1 MPANIDFFSTYVLMA
16 VTEEI
21 VPATGFFR
29 DRYFPTGAADLFKS
43 DKVLTEYRKGDRK
56 MAAFVAPRVG
66 DIPMD
71 RRGYEIN
78 EYVPP
83 YIAPSRI
90 LTLDDLKKRGFGEA
104 LYPGMDAA
112 QRAAQLQKDDIADMD
127 LRIAR
132 REEWMAVQTMI
143 NNGCTMQEYI
153 DANTQG
159 EQNVVLFYNGSS
171 DHTYTISS
179 GYRWNQQNGDFFAD
193 VKAMCRKLAK
203 RGLPAADLVLGSDTA
218 DAILDIQKVRDLLD
232 KNSGIIVGQV
242 DPRLTQYDGVAFM
255 GVMNIGGFRLN
266 LFDVSESYVDD
277 SNQDTPYFPAKGA
290 MVTAPGCGHMMY
302 GAVTQIDFG
311 STEFATYAGRRIPKF
326 MCDQANDIRKLRL
339 ACRPLAAP
347 KNYCPYIYAE
357 NAIN

>member
-1 MPANIDFFSTYVLMA
+1 MPANIDFFSTYTLMA

-21 VPATGFFR
+21 VPQTGFFR
-29 DRYFPTGAADLFKS
+29 DRYFPTGAADIFRS

-66 DIPMD
+66 DIPME

-78 EYVPP
+78 EYKPP
-83 YIAPSRI
+83 YIAPSRV
-90 LTLDDLKKRGFGEA
+90 LTQDDLEKRGFGEA
-104 LYPGMDAA
+104 LYPGMDKA
-112 QRAAQLQKDDIADMD
+112 QRAAQLQKNDLADMD
-127 LRIAR
+127 ICIAR

-153 DANTQG
+153 DDNTAG
-159 EQNVVLFYNGSS
+159 EQMVVQFCNGSS
-171 DHTYTISS
+171 DHTYTINS
-179 GYRWNQQNGDFFAD
+179 GYRWNQTNGDFFGD
-193 VKAMCRKLAK
+193 VKAMCKLLAK
-203 RGLPAADLVLGSDTA
+203 RGLPAADLVLGTDAA

-232 KNSGIIVGQV
+232 KNSGIIVGQI

-255 GVMNIGGFRLN
+255 GVMNFGGFRLN
-266 LFDVSESYVDD
+266 LFDVSESYVDA

-302 GAVTQIDFG
+302 GSITQIDFG
-311 STEFATYAGRRIPKF
+311 STEFATYAARRVPKF
-326 MCDQANDIRKLRL
+326 IVDQPNDVRKLRL

-347 KNYCPYIYAE
+347 KNYCPYIYAAD
-357 NAIN
+357 AIN